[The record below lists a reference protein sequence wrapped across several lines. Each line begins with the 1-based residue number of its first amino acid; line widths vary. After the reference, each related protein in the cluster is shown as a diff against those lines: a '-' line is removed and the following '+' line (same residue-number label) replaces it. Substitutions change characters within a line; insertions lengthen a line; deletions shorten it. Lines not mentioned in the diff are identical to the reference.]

1 MGMTDGGS
9 REEAAPRAA
18 RWAWALYD
26 WAGDGFSAVIVAFVF
41 SAYFTRALAS
51 DVETGTTQWG
61 AALAVAGVAAAVS
74 APLAGAIADRGGPV
88 KPWLAAA
95 TLLTAVATAGLWFVQ
110 PGAMAV
116 PLALVLVALGSYGSE
131 LSKVFYNS
139 MLPRIVPVEKQ
150 GRLSGQGWALGYFGG
165 LACLALVYFL
175 VLGGQTAGEEVS
187 SAMRYVG
194 PVVALWL
201 ILFALPL
208 FVFTPDRASTD
219 AGLHRA
225 AREGLGRMRAIL
237 SDVWRDRNLRRFLIA
252 RLVYTDGTGTLFAF
266 GGVYA
271 AGTFDLEVRE
281 VLLFGV
287 ALNVA
292 GGLGALIGGWI
303 DDRIGP
309 RRTIL
314 AALCGVVATGAPLLF
329 VEGQAMLWA
338 FGIPLGFCLGPIQPA
353 SRSLL
358 ARLAPEDREAQ
369 MFGFFATSGKITA
382 FLGPALVAL
391 FTALFGT
398 QRAGMAVVVLFFLG
412 GTLLILPV
420 TDRPRRASDPHVTS

>member
-1 MGMTDGGS
+1 
-9 REEAAPRAA
+9 
-18 RWAWALYD
+18 
-26 WAGDGFSAVIVAFVF
+26 
-41 SAYFTRALAS
+41 
-51 DVETGTTQWG
+51 
-61 AALAVAGVAAAVS
+61 
-74 APLAGAIADRGGPV
+74 
-88 KPWLAAA
+88 
-95 TLLTAVATAGLWFVQ
+95 
-110 PGAMAV
+110 
-116 PLALVLVALGSYGSE
+116 
-131 LSKVFYNS
+131 
-139 MLPRIVPVEKQ
+139 
-150 GRLSGQGWALGYFGG
+150 
-165 LACLALVYFL
+165 
-175 VLGGQTAGEEVS
+175 
-187 SAMRYVG
+187 
-194 PVVALWL
+194 
-201 ILFALPL
+201 
-208 FVFTPDRASTD
+208 
-219 AGLHRA
+219 
-225 AREGLGRMRAIL
+225 
-237 SDVWRDRNLRRFLIA
+237 
-252 RLVYTDGTGTLFAF
+252 
-266 GGVYA
+266 
-271 AGTFDLEVRE
+271 

-314 AALCGVVATGAPLLF
+314 AALCGVVVTGAPLLF

>member
-1 MGMTDGGS
+1 MGEAGPGNS
-9 REEAAPRAA
+9 RKEAPRAA

-41 SAYFTRALAS
+41 SAYFASALAS

-61 AALAVAGVAAAVS
+61 AALAVAGVAAALS
-74 APLAGAIADRGGPV
+74 APLAGAIADRGGHL

-95 TLLTAVATAGLWFVQ
+95 TLLSAAATAGLWFVQ
-110 PGAMAV
+110 PGPIAV
-116 PLALVLVALGSYGSE
+116 PLALVLVGLGSYGSE

-139 MLPRIVPVEKQ
+139 MLPRIVPVEKR

-175 VLGGQTAGEEVS
+175 VLGGRTAGEEVS
-187 SAMRYVG
+187 NAMRYVG

-208 FVFTPDRASTD
+208 FVFTPDRGATD
-219 AGLHRA
+219 ASLRRA
-225 AREGLGRMRAIL
+225 TREGLGRMRAIL
-237 SDVWRDRNLRRFLIA
+237 SDVWHDRNLRRFLIA
-252 RLVYTDGTGTLFAF
+252 RLVFTDGTGTLFAF

-292 GGLGALIGGWI
+292 GGIGALIGGWI

-309 RRTIL
+309 KRTIL
-314 AALCGVVATGAPLLF
+314 AALCGVIAAGSPLLF
-329 VEGQAMLWA
+329 IEGQALLWA

-358 ARLAPEDREAQ
+358 ARLTPEDREAQ

-382 FLGPALVAL
+382 FLGPALVAV

-412 GTLLILPV
+412 GALLILPV
-420 TDRPRRASDPHVTS
+420 SDRRRGGRA

>member
-1 MGMTDGGS
+1 MGKTDGNNPDTAS
-9 REEAAPRAA
+9 PRAA
-18 RWAWALYD
+18 RWSWALYD
-26 WAGDGFSAVIVAFVF
+26 WAGDGFSAVIVAFVY

-61 AALAVAGVAAAVS
+61 AALAVAGVAAAMS

-95 TLLTAVATAGLWFVQ
+95 TLLTAAATASLWFVQ
-110 PGAMAV
+110 PGAIAV

-131 LSKVFYNS
+131 LSRVFYNS
-139 MLPRIVPVEKQ
+139 MLPRIASVETQ
-150 GRLSGQGWALGYFGG
+150 GRLSGQGWALGYAGG
-165 LACLALVYFL
+165 LSCLALVYFL
-175 VLGGQTAGEEVS
+175 VLGGRTAGEEVS
-187 SAMRYVG
+187 GAMRYVG
-194 PVVALWL
+194 PVVAMWL
-201 ILFALPL
+201 IVFALPL
-208 FVFTPDRASTD
+208 FLLTPDRGRSVLD
-219 AGLHRA
+219 LRDA
-225 AREGLGRMRAIL
+225 ARDGLGRMRAIL

-292 GGLGALIGGWI
+292 GGIGALIGGWI
-303 DDRIGP
+303 DDRVGP
-309 RRTIL
+309 KRTIL
-314 AALCGVVATGAPLLF
+314 AALCGVIAAGTPLLF
-329 VEGQAMLWA
+329 VEGEALLWA

-369 MFGFFATSGKITA
+369 MFGFFAMSGKITA

-391 FTALFGT
+391 FTALSGT

-412 GTLLILPV
+412 GALLILPV
-420 TDRPRRASDPHVTS
+420 SDKPHRQRV